1 MNILFSLNVLQSFL
15 LFIYFIVYLKIK
27 INNKINNF
35 YYLFL
40 KLMYF

>member
-27 INNKINNF
+27 INNKINKF